1 MSKEKFIDSHT
12 RFLSNRSL
20 PNYCLS
26 DFFYNGLEWSDGKVV
41 KSDLGTLCVVHF
53 SKEKG
58 KYVWND
64 ESCGNVEKLPFCKL
78 IEAKKELQSQGA
90 LDLKK
95 ELLLLWEMVFTFND
109 QYRRGVEDTTIPAE
123 EAKAFIDIVLE
134 MQEFRNS
141 LVPPTIKAELFREA
155 GMFKRCFDFDE
166 NRMENDEE
174 SEILSE
180 IHLRA
185 ARGDSKPFII
195 EDIDFYENKFR
206 RVKRNCIERLSYYL

>member
-1 MSKEKFIDSHT
+1 MSNEKPISCGIPRIKEARI
-12 RFLSNRSL
+12 
-20 PNYCLS
+20 S
-26 DFFYNGLEWSDGKVV
+26 DIFYGYEWSDGKIEKNGV
-41 KSDLGTLCVVHF
+41 GGICVVHF

-64 ESCGNVEKLPFCKL
+64 ESSEDVYKLPFCKL
-78 IEAKKELQSQGA
+78 LEARKELQAQGA
-90 LDLKK
+90 LDMEK

-109 QYRRGVEDTTIPAE
+109 EYRRKYEDTVIPVE

-134 MQEFRNS
+134 MQEYRKS

-155 GMFKRCFDFDE
+155 GMFKKCFDFDE
-166 NRMENDEE
+166 NRMDSDEE

-195 EDIDFYENKFR
+195 EDIDFYRNKIR
-206 RVKRNCIERLSYYL
+206 RVKRNCIDRLSYYL